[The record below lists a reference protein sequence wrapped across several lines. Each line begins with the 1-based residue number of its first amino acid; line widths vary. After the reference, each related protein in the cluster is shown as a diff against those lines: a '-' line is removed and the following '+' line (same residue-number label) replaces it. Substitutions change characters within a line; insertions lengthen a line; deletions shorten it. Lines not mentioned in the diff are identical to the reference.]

1 MPRNQSNRSNRG
13 GNRSS
18 ERSAFSWGTAR
29 EKPLATAVTIG
40 AAAAAGAFLWSRRN
54 QITEQLSDLSEQ
66 IGEWS
71 ENLSFSGS
79 DESEFES
86 VGGGSAGAMST
97 GTSGRLGGTRSGGSR
112 GTTGIS
118 ETGGGNASLGAHSG
132 GGGTTTSPSGR
143 GRARSG
149 RNS

>member
-1 MPRNQSNRSNRG
+1 MPKNQGNRSNRS

-18 ERSAFSWGTAR
+18 ERSAFSWGTAK

-54 QITEQLSDLSEQ
+54 QISEQLSDLSEQ
-66 IGEWS
+66 IGEWTES
-71 ENLSFSGS
+71 LSFSGS

-86 VGGGSAGAMST
+86 VGGGSAGTMS
-97 GTSGRLGGTRSGGSR
+97 SGSPGRIGGTRSGGSR
-112 GTTGIS
+112 STPGMS

-132 GGGTTTSPSGR
+132 GGGTGSAPSGR
-143 GRARSG
+143 GRAKTGGRS
-149 RNS
+149 